1 MQRFSIPLA
10 SPDKQLQNPSPERK
24 IGRRQGGQFVILS
37 IAPTR
42 RFVSIGCASLPPNS
56 EFWFVT
62 LLTYWWKL
70 EMSGQ
75 KLSTEEILAQIRGGA
90 SAPDTQPAVEETS
103 APEPTAAPVA
113 EEVESAEPATPKPAP
128 TGTADILASIKGG
141 GAGAAAPK
149 PAAPAPSGT
158 SDILASIKSGGA
170 AKPASGGTAPKG
182 TADIL
187 ASIKGGG
194 AAKPASGGTAAPKG
208 TADIMASIK
217 GGGAAKP
224 AAAATGKPA
233 AAAKAAV
240 DTAAAF
246 GMSAA
251 EMIKAARQGI
261 GISDKSTGSSSP
273 PKAKALALPKK
284 PLKKSAPPKAGG
296 KAGGK
301 GVPRRGFLETCV
313 ATICS
318 PIFIAWSSLVAS
330 TAVSSLAMARFMMPN
345 VLVEPPTKFKIG
357 PPTDYG
363 GGTVST
369 KWKAQ
374 FGVWIVNDDL
384 DGQQMIYALSTVCT
398 HLGCTPNWLEGEQ
411 KFKCPCHGSGF
422 YKSGVNFEGPAPRPL
437 ERHGIRL
444 AEDGMLEVDKS
455 VKFQREL
462 GQWEIAAS
470 FVPV

>member
-1 MQRFSIPLA
+1 M
-10 SPDKQLQNPSPERK
+10 
-24 IGRRQGGQFVILS
+24 GRHHGGRFVILS
-37 IAPTR
+37 FAPTC
-42 RFVSIGCASLPPNS
+42 RFVSIGCALAAPQS
-56 EFWFVT
+56 ELWFVT
-62 LLTYWWKL
+62 LLTNWWKL

-90 SAPDTQPAVEETS
+90 SAPAPQAAAEETP
-103 APEPTAAPVA
+103 APEPAAASPVVEEAESTQPVA
-113 EEVESAEPATPKPAP
+113 SKPAPSGTADILASIKSGGAGAAKPQAAAAAP

-141 GAGAAAPK
+141 GA
-149 PAAPAPSGT
+149 
-158 SDILASIKSGGA
+158 
-170 AKPASGGTAPKG
+170 AKPASGKAAAPKG

-194 AAKPASGGTAAPKG
+194 AAKPAAT
-208 TADIMASIK
+208 
-217 GGGAAKP
+217 AKP
-224 AAAATGKPA
+224 AAAA
-233 AAAKAAV
+233 AKAAPV
-240 DTAAAF
+240 DTAAAS

-251 EMIKAARQGI
+251 DMIKAARQGV
-261 GISDKSTGSSSP
+261 GKPAGTEGSSEP
-273 PKAKALALPKK
+273 AKKTVALPKK
-284 PLKKSAPPKAGG
+284 PLKKSESPFAPPKAGA
-296 KAGGK
+296 KKSSK
-301 GVPRRGFLETCV
+301 GVPRRGFMEACV
-313 ATICS
+313 ATVCS
-318 PIFIAWSSLVAS
+318 PVVVAWSSLVAA

-374 FGVWIVNDDL
+374 FGVWVVNSDV
-384 DGQQMIYALSTVCT
+384 DGEQLIYALSTVCT

-422 YKSGVNFEGPAPRPL
+422 YKSGINFEGPAPRPL
-437 ERHGIRL
+437 ERYGIRL

-462 GQWEIAAS
+462 GQWEVAAS
-470 FVPV
+470 YVPV